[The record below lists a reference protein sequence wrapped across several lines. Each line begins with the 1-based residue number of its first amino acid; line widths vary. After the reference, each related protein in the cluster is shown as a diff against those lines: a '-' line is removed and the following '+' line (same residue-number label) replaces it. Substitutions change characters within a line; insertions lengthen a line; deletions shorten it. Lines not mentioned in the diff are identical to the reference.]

1 MQAQNPEA
9 NELRQA
15 LLASLLVS
23 AWMVEARD
31 PYTGGHLWR
40 VARLAH
46 ALALHSGSTPH
57 EASRIAVAGF
67 LQSSRLKR
75 QNSGIA
81 QLFFKV
87 MVCNWVP
94 REQLFEDGPLNQSH
108 IVRLSVLAGA

>member
-46 ALALHSGSTPH
+46 ALALHSDSTPH
-57 EASRIAVAGF
+57 EASRIAVA
-67 LQSSRLKR
+67 RLLHDLGKSVQDPR
-75 QNSGIA
+75 PILLSGHGIIWAIRARCA
-81 QLFFKV
+81 QP
-87 MVCNWVP
+87 P
-94 REQLFEDGPLNQSH
+94 R
-108 IVRLSVLAGA
+108 AGVTP